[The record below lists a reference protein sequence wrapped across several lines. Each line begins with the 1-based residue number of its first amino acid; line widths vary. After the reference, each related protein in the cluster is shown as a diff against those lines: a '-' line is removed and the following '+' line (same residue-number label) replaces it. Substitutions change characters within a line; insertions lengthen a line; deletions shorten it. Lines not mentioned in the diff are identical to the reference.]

1 MWGFLWP
8 CFSASIPASFAVKT
22 APALVALYVQA
33 NSLTTVRDGHTIFLV
48 YMGNELNQNPF
59 GFLRNVFALEVTI

>member
-1 MWGFLWP
+1 VWGLLWTW
-8 CFSASIPASFAVKT
+8 FSTSIPASFAVKT

-33 NSLTTVRDGHTIFLV
+33 YSLTTVGDGHTMCLV

-59 GFLRNVFALEVTI
+59 GFLRDVFALEVTI

>member
-1 MWGFLWP
+1 M
-8 CFSASIPASFAVKT
+8 PASFAVKT

-33 NSLTTVRDGHTIFLV
+33 NSLATVGDGHTIFLV